1 MPLIC
6 LNDARRDENCQFTAL
21 VPMGP
26 MAKKR
31 T

>member
-6 LNDARRDENCQFTAL
+6 LNDARRDENSQFAAL
-21 VPMGP
+21 VAMSP
-26 MAKKR
+26 MAEKR